1 MLFYYSDGKG
11 AKKCLVALSLLNR
24 RRRCSSPSNDKEMGQ
39 MEKIIVL
46 DETHRMGPGG
56 FQIHLHS
63 WADSRALPKSVIG
76 NKTAD
81 GVGMVV

>member
-63 WADSRALPKSVIG
+63 WADSRAFPKSVIG

>member
-24 RRRCSSPSNDKEMGQ
+24 RWRCSSPSNDKEMGQ
-39 MEKIIVL
+39 MEKIIVM
-46 DETHRMGPGG
+46 DGTHRKGPGG
-56 FQIHLHS
+56 FQIHLHR
-63 WADSRALPKSVIG
+63 WVDSRALPKSVIG

-81 GVGMVV
+81 RVGMVV

>member
-1 MLFYYSDGKG
+1 MLFYYSNGKG

-39 MEKIIVL
+39 TEKIIVL

-63 WADSRALPKSVIG
+63 WADSRALPKSVMG

>member
-39 MEKIIVL
+39 MEKIIVS
-46 DETHRMGPGG
+46 DGTPRMGPGG
-56 FQIHLHS
+56 FQIHLHG